1 MRKPMIVVGVVV
13 VIAGLAAVAYK
24 VMTRKQTI
32 SASSE

>member
-1 MRKPMIVVGVVV
+1 MKKPMIAVGVVV

-32 SASSE
+32 SAQTE